1 MAKRYVMTPARRAA
15 LRKAQ
20 RASALK
26 RKTRGVVRQQIKK
39 RSNKKTTG
47 GKIWA
52 IAGTAVA
59 GYMIY
64 GQTRNLVNNV
74 RILRT
79 RSHTSTLVFSHAGQR
94 KRVRG

>member
-52 IAGTAVA
+52 AAGTAVT
-59 GYMIY
+59 GYLLY
-64 GQTRNLVNNV
+64 SETRKLVKSS
-74 RILRT
+74 
-79 RSHTSTLVFSHAGQR
+79 RSLYRDVK
-94 KRVRG
+94 KRRGR